1 MCDAEMLNSSLS
13 EDLKTNERE
22 SLCESENSLPE
33 NNKEILSDD
42 DFYLHQDD
50 DDVIIEFLDKSNPIV
65 GGSRLLEHLYLI
77 LKYSLINK

>member
-1 MCDAEMLNSSLS
+1 MCDAEMLNSSVT
-13 EDLKTNERE
+13 EDLKTNKSE

-33 NNKEILSDD
+33 NNKEIISDD

-65 GGSRLLEHLYLI
+65 TFI
-77 LKYSLINK
+77 

>member
-13 EDLKTNERE
+13 EDLKTNKRE

-77 LKYSLINK
+77 